1 MSVASLCNVEWD
13 HTIEREREVIG
24 ILFYGRMNQYLRISL
39 LIFVIGLVLGAV
51 FAKPLQTALSPLM
64 TDLKTLALG
73 MKHETFG
80 AMMMTLFLHNLRT
93 SVFMMV
99 GGILFGIFP
108 ALFVLVNGAL
118 VGYVIAI
125 TYQTTHVNPF
135 LLFAAGILPHGIFEI
150 PAYLLASAFGIRAG
164 VVLIRTMGRHLEHDN
179 WRKLGKDMVPTLV
192 IVVVL
197 LFVAANIET
206 GITPLLLRM
215 VYHHA

>member
-1 MSVASLCNVEWD
+1 MCNVEWD

>member
-1 MSVASLCNVEWD
+1 M
-13 HTIEREREVIG
+13 IG

>member
-1 MSVASLCNVEWD
+1 MCNVEWD
-13 HTIEREREVIG
+13 HTIAREREVIG
-24 ILFYGRMNQYLRISL
+24 ILFYGRMNQYLRLSL

-164 VVLIRTMGRHLEHDN
+164 VMLIRTMGRHLEHDN

>member
-1 MSVASLCNVEWD
+1 M
-13 HTIEREREVIG
+13 IG
-24 ILFYGRMNQYLRISL
+24 ILFYGRMNQYLRLSL

-164 VVLIRTMGRHLEHDN
+164 VMLIRTMGRHLEHDN

>member
-1 MSVASLCNVEWD
+1 M
-13 HTIEREREVIG
+13 IG
-24 ILFYGRMNQYLRISL
+24 ILFYGRMNQYLRLSL

>member
-1 MSVASLCNVEWD
+1 MCNVEWD
-13 HTIEREREVIG
+13 HTIAREREVISV
-24 ILFYGRMNQYLRISL
+24 LFYGRMNKYLRVSL

-51 FAKPLQTALSPLM
+51 FAKPLQIALSPLM

-73 MKHETFG
+73 MKHETF
-80 AMMMTLFLHNLRT
+80 ATMMMTLFLHNLRT
-93 SVFMMV
+93 SVFMIV
-99 GGILFGIFP
+99 GGILFGILP
-108 ALFVLVNGAL
+108 AIFVLVNGAL

-135 LLFAAGILPHGIFEI
+135 LLFVAGILPHGIFEI

-164 VVLIRTMGRHLEHDN
+164 VLLIRTMGRHFEHDN
-179 WRKLGKDMVPTLV
+179 WRKLGKDAVPTLV

-215 VYHHA
+215 VYHQA